1 MRLFIQLIRR
11 ALGIPGLQAS
21 MSQLQDKLSQLT
33 SSQLNSIP
41 SSASALTLPERGAEK
56 PLCASV
62 AQVRELVAQ
71 SYIQGHGIEIGAF
84 ASPLAVPAGVNVMYV
99 DKSDVDE
106 VAEPFSISGLT
117 LADFGV
123 NLAAIVKPDIVD
135 DGETLSKVG
144 DYSQDFVV
152 ANHVLEHFQD
162 PIKGFKN
169 MLRVLKHDG
178 ILYLSLPEM
187 RRSFDRTRV
196 QTPFEHILKD
206 YEEGPA
212 WSRDLAYAEF
222 GKVFAAQ
229 GMDKG
234 LFKKHVGS
242 EREAFEA
249 QQAKALSDADFS
261 IHFHAWTM
269 DGMQDMFLRIKRQFK
284 LAFETRL
291 MLQNGD
297 EVIFIF
303 QKTVAHVE

>member
-1 MRLFIQLIRR
+1 MRFFIQLIRR
-11 ALGIPGLQAS
+11 ALGIPGLQTS
-21 MSQLQDKLSQLT
+21 LSELQDKLSQLNST
-33 SSQLNSIP
+33 SP
-41 SSASALTLPERGAEK
+41 VALALVCPGSEVEK
-56 PLCASV
+56 PLCAAV
-62 AQVRELVAQ
+62 PNVRELVAQ
-71 SYIQGHGIEIGAF
+71 SYIQGHGVEIGAF
-84 ASPLAVPAGVNVMYV
+84 ASPLTVPAGTQVKYI
-99 DKSDVDE
+99 DKSDVDA

-117 LADFGV
+117 LEDFGV
-123 NLAAIVKPDIVD
+123 DLAAIVKPDIVD

-144 DYSQDFVV
+144 DYSQDFVI
-152 ANHVLEHFQD
+152 ANHVLEHFED

-222 GKVFAAQ
+222 AKVFAAQ

-234 LFKKHVGS
+234 LFKKSFGPD
-242 EREAFEA
+242 REAFEA
-249 QQAKALSDADFS
+249 QQAKALSDANFS

-297 EVIFIF
+297 EVIFVF